1 MSSLIPFAE
10 LIEQE
15 KATNNKNKELLEKIL
30 DQLSVLSSSAKK
42 DDFLVGY
49 YDIPDLIKMFKMS
62 SGTIYNRIKTDS
74 FPKQVK
80 LGQRSSG
87 WK

>member
-15 KATNNKNKELLEKIL
+15 KATNNKNKELLEKTL

-49 YDIPDLIKMFKMS
+49 YDISDLIKMFKMS
-62 SGTIYNRIKTDS
+62 SDKEA
-74 FPKQVK
+74 
-80 LGQRSSG
+80 LGGAR
-87 WK
+87 KK